1 MTVLNVDRLK
11 DLRKKN
17 SMTQEEVAKLI
28 NMERSGYTKVEIG
41 SRAISMEALTILA
54 KHFKCST
61 DYLLGIDST
70 PTQHQLNVYST
81 VHSSTQSVHSAQ
93 DEELIRKFNML
104 DERDQEDVMDDIDRK
119 LERQERRF
127 AEEGKH
133 A

>member
-1 MTVLNVDRLK
+1 MTIYTYALK
-11 DLRKKN
+11 ELRKKHLK
-17 SMTQEEVAKLI
+17 TQEEMAILLHI
-28 NMERSGYTKVEIG
+28 SRSGYNKIENG
-41 SRAISMEALTILA
+41 SQDIDSEALKILA
-54 KHFKCST
+54 KFFGVSS
-61 DYLLGIDST
+61 DYILGIDST
-70 PTQHQLNVYST
+70 PTQQQLNVYST

>member
-17 SMTQEEVAKLI
+17 RMTQEEVAKLI
-28 NMERSGYTKVEIG
+28 SMERSGYTKVEIG
-41 SRAISMEALTILA
+41 TRSISMEALAILA
-54 KHFKCST
+54 KHFNCST

-70 PTQHQLNVYST
+70 PTKQQVNVYST

-127 AEEGKH
+127 AEEGKR

>member
-1 MTVLNVDRLK
+1 MEAIRSMRLK
-11 DLRKKN
+11 ELRKAK
-17 SMTQEEVAKLI
+17 SATQSEVASAIGIGRTNYVKMENGIQDIDTQSLI
-28 NMERSGYTKVEIG
+28 NLSNFFG
-41 SRAISMEALTILA
+41 
-54 KHFKCST
+54 CSI
-61 DYLLGIDST
+61 DYILGIDST
-70 PTQHQLNVYST
+70 PTQQQLNVYST

-127 AEEGKH
+127 AEEGKR